1 MKKKFVL
8 LAAGLC
14 LLWGASAHAAQRS
27 LLAGPSTPV
36 VETANGVPLGFVSLP
51 IPAAATPLAPP
62 AGAVYALVSCTGANV
77 NWRDDGN
84 APTAAIG
91 MPIIAGAAPIKLT
104 NLAAL
109 QFIQQAAN
117 AVLNVSYYR

>member
-1 MKKKFVL
+1 MTI
-8 LAAGLC
+8 
-14 LLWGASAHAAQRS
+14 RS
-27 LLAGPSTPV
+27 LLPGSSTPV
-36 VETANGVPLGFVSLP
+36 VETANGVALGFVSLAV
-51 IPAAATPLAPP
+51 AAATPLAPP

-77 NWRDDGN
+77 NWRDDGP

-91 MPIIAGAAPIKLT
+91 MPIIAGAAPIKLLL
-104 NLAAL
+104 NGAL